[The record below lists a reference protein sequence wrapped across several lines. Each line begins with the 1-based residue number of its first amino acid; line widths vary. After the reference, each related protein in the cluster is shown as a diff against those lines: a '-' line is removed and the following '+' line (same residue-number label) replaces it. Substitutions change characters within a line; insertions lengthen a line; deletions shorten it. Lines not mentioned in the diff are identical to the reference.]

1 MATARADKSATF
13 VNLPFFGHVV
23 DIASFW
29 TIWMRW
35 PLVDVAWMA
44 MAYVATYLL
53 ANYLYFRV
61 LGCANLF
68 KLASVGQFAET
79 NQNSQHG

>member
-1 MATARADKSATF
+1 MATARVDKSASF

-53 ANYLYFRV
+53 ANYLYF
-61 LGCANLF
+61 
-68 KLASVGQFAET
+68 
-79 NQNSQHG
+79 